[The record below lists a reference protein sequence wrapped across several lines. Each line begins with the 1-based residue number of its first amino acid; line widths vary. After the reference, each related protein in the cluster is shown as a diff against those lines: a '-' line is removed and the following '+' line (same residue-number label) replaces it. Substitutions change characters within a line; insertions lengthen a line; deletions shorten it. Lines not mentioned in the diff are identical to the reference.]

1 MKDLRLVRKIV
12 NNYFEININNKSRK
26 RDFVDARRFYYHL
39 SREFVQNATLE
50 KIGSLVNR
58 DHASVNFGIKTLNSF
73 LEYDKNTQNN
83 YLTLKQICL
92 SKLDELAN
100 PYEKYLS
107 KEDKLQHSV
116 MEYLSFQH
124 PDIYAIHCANEGKRS
139 PFERFKFKYLGGKAG
154 VPDILIFR
162 SNGVKNGLAIELK
175 VGYNKPTD
183 NQKEAL
189 ERLRKENWECHW
201 TNDYDKTIEIID
213 KYLSLND
220 TTNTTV

>member
-1 MKDLRLVRKIV
+1 MKDLKIIKGIV
-12 NNYFEININNKSRK
+12 DNYFDININTKSRK
-26 RDFVDARRFYYHL
+26 RHFVDARRFYYHL
-39 SREFVQNATLE
+39 SRDLVRNATLE
-50 KIGSLVNR
+50 KIGGLVKK

-73 LEYDKNTQNN
+73 MEYDKHTQNN
-83 YLTLKQICL
+83 YLTLKKICL

-107 KEDKLQHSV
+107 KEDKLQHRV
-116 MEYLSFQH
+116 MEYLGFQY
-124 PDIYAIHCANEGKRS
+124 PNVYAIHVANEGKRS

-162 SNGVKNGLAIELK
+162 GGGSGRYGLAIELK

-183 NQKEAL
+183 SQKESL

-213 KYLSLND
+213 KYLSLSNV
-220 TTNTTV
+220 TKT

>member
-1 MKDLRLVRKIV
+1 MKDLRLVKKIV
-12 NNYFEININNKSRK
+12 NDYFEINISDKSRK
-26 RDFVDARRFYYHL
+26 RHFVDARRFYYTL
-39 SREFVQNATLE
+39 SREFVRNATLE
-50 KIGSLVNR
+50 KIGGLVKK
-58 DHASVNFGIKTLNSF
+58 DHASVNFGIKTLQSF
-73 LEYDKNTQNN
+73 MQYDKNTQNN
-83 YLTLKQICL
+83 YLTLKKICL

-116 MEYLSFQH
+116 MEYIGFQY
-124 PDIYAIHCANEGKRS
+124 PNVYAIHVANEGKRS

-162 SNGVKNGLAIELK
+162 SNGIRNGLAIELK

-183 NQKEAL
+183 SQKESL
-189 ERLRKENWECHW
+189 EKLRKENWECHW

-213 KYLSLND
+213 KYLSLPND
-220 TTNTTV
+220 TNT

>member
-1 MKDLRLVRKIV
+1 MKDLKIIKGIV
-12 NNYFEININNKSRK
+12 DNYFEININSKSRK

-39 SREFVQNATLE
+39 SREFVRNATLE
-50 KIGSLVNR
+50 KIGGLVKK

-73 LEYDKNTQNN
+73 MEYDKQTQNN

-92 SKLDELAN
+92 RKLDDLAN

-116 MEYLSFQH
+116 MQYVGFNY
-124 PDIYAIHCANEGKRS
+124 PDVYIIHCANEGKRS

-154 VPDILIFR
+154 IPDILIFR
-162 SNGVKNGLAIELK
+162 SGGNNKNGLAIELK

-183 NQKEAL
+183 NQKDAL
-189 ERLRKENWECHW
+189 ERLKKENWECHW

-213 KYLSLND
+213 KYLSIPND
-220 TTNTTV
+220 TKT